1 MKSDQAAPSTITQGP
16 DLQYLR
22 KQVTQIVSQV
32 VVYLLVGVMG
42 VLMAAPFVWMIST
55 SFKTYEQVFVWPPE
69 WIPRPWVWE
78 NYPNAMRAAPFARY
92 YLNTFIMALGVVV
105 GRLMVC
111 MLAAYSLGRL
121 NYPGRNLVFALL
133 VSTMMLPDQVTLVP
147 LFLITKKL
155 GWLNSYQGLIVPNL
169 VSAYNIFFLRQFFR
183 TIPKDLDDAARID
196 GAGQVRTLLSII
208 LPLSTPALTVVTLFS
223 FTSAWGSFLWPLIV
237 TTRSEMRTIEIGMAF
252 FADAHGGIEYPML
265 MAANTV
271 ALLPVAAVFILAQKN
286 FVKGIAL
293 TGIKG

>member
-1 MKSDQAAPSTITQGP
+1 MRLSVAHGP
-16 DLQYLR
+16 DWQHLL
-22 KQVTQIVSQV
+22 KKLTQIASSAVI
-32 VVYLLVGVMG
+32 YLLLGAMG
-42 VLMAAPFVWMIST
+42 VLMAAPFAWMIST

-78 NYPNAMRAAPFARY
+78 NYSIAMQAAPFARY
-92 YLNTFIMALGVVV
+92 YLNTFIMAVGVVA
-105 GRLMVC
+105 GRLAVC
-111 MLAAYSLGRL
+111 ALAAYSLGRL
-121 NYPGRNLVFALL
+121 NFPGRNLVFSLL
-133 VSTMMLPDQVTLVP
+133 VSTMMLPDQVTLVS
-147 LFLITKKL
+147 LFLITKRL

-183 TIPKDLDDAARID
+183 TIPRDLDDAARID
-196 GAGQVRTLLSII
+196 GAGRVRILLSII

-237 TTRSEMRTIEIGMAF
+237 TTRSEMRTIEVGMAF

-271 ALLPVAAVFILAQKN
+271 ALLPVATVFLFAQKS
-286 FVKGIAL
+286 FVQGIAL